1 MSAIDAAGVSVRL
14 SGKWVVQRVDFSA
27 REGQVSAIVGPN
39 AAGKTTLLKALAG
52 LIPAE
57 GSIRYAET
65 PLAELSAAERAR
77 RVAYVPQ
84 RSELSA
90 RLSVQQVV
98 SLGRYAGRP
107 GVFSLGSADRRA
119 IDAALARVRAGAL
132 AERWYPEL
140 SGGEQRLVLLA
151 RALATG
157 ARSILL
163 DEPALSL
170 DIRHG
175 LGLFELLRDLA
186 SQGYCIVCVLHDL
199 DEVRR
204 FCDAA
209 LLIEEGRARFA
220 GAPEQADFVAA
231 AEAVYGVRLVEHD
244 RLGFRLPVRATD
256 LTRAPDREPT
266 PPDSAR
272 TP

>member
-1 MSAIDAAGVSVRL
+1 MSALVARDVSVRL
-14 SGKWVVQRVDFSA
+14 SGRSVVEHVDFEA
-27 REGQVSAIVGPN
+27 RAGQISAIVGPN

-52 LIPAE
+52 LIPAQ
-57 GSIRYAET
+57 GSIRHGDT

-98 SLGRYAGRP
+98 ALGRYAGRP
-107 GVFSLGSADRRA
+107 GVFSLGAADRRA
-119 IDAALARVRAGAL
+119 IEAALERVRARAL
-132 AERWYPEL
+132 AERFYPEL

-157 ARSILL
+157 AHTVML
-163 DEPALSL
+163 DEPAMSL
-170 DIRHG
+170 DVRHG
-175 LGLFELLRDLA
+175 LGLFELLRELA
-186 SQGYCIVCVLHDL
+186 GQGYCVVCVLHDL

-209 LLIEEGRARFA
+209 LLLDQGRARFA
-220 GAPEQADFVAA
+220 GAPEQAAFMAA

-244 RLGFRLPVRATD
+244 RLGFRLPQAQPGAT
-256 LTRAPDREPT
+256 
-266 PPDSAR
+266 S
-272 TP
+272 